1 GRDGAHALDGRRR
14 AGGRGGDPA
23 PRPHAPGQVPGARSR
38 ARQPGIGDR
47 ARVGDRRSTH
57 RARRGKPD
65 DDPDA
70 TSAAD
75 AATSAADVAASADD
89 LAASPAD
96 EAAASPAADAAA
108 SPPDDA
114 AATSADHAAATPADD
129 GSAAPAHDRPGAP
142 DDHPAGAPADD
153 LAAPH
158 HDPTGAPVS
167 AAAHTDDHAGSAESH
182 PDRRAHRCARGAPD
196 ERTARGPG
204 RPPADAA
211 A

>member
-75 AATSAADVAASADD
+75 AATSAADAAASAADVAASADD

-96 EAAASPAADAAA
+96 DAAASPADDAAT
-108 SPPDDA
+108 SPADDA

-129 GSAAPAHDRPGAP
+129 GSAAP
-142 DDHPAGAPADD
+142 
-153 LAAPH
+153 
-158 HDPTGAPVS
+158 
-167 AAAHTDDHAGSAESH
+167 
-182 PDRRAHRCARGAPD
+182 
-196 ERTARGPG
+196 
-204 RPPADAA
+204 
-211 A
+211 